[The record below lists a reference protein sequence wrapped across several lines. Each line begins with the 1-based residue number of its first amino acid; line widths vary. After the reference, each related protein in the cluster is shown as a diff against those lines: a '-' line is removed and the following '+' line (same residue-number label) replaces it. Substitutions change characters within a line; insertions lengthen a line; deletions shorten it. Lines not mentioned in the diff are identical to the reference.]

1 MVKSIVMIKCL
12 CYPRDKK
19 RSKRSVKIKMSK
31 INKNGIVFASAFLA
45 VLSSVLINAT
55 SVSALDSG
63 GWNPC
68 SNASN
73 CNTFTLEAIRCDSN
87 TYDLTT
93 DDGFTAC
100 YDDYMEA
107 DDPDSYPYRIG
118 PNDKINAD
126 TYILFLLNLTP
137 TDTAAN
143 NLVKAN
149 IRIDWDPNVIIMPE
163 TDLGDPYYWDIS
175 SYPKTKKASYSLD
188 ATNKP
193 FEGTL
198 IWQVDGQSVGTPL
211 NNEIQIGY
219 FMLKTLSEVPG
230 GSQTTVAFNDAN
242 AGTFDLSSTTSGTHL
257 PHNSNSF
264 TLNFAGEEKSTDATL
279 SSLTV
284 SKTDGSVTYPLSP
297 EFSQSAAPQTVFS
310 TKVPSSV
317 SQIKISATANN
328 DKVQDIKLFDGNVQD
343 TVSGGTSIKQSTIPV
358 VGVGTKTVTTGTN
371 EFTIAVTSENGN
383 IQNEVVSIYKLSND
397 STLSDLVVTGG
408 TTMSPSFSPATTSYT
423 MDNVPYSTKSL
434 NIAATTNHANAT
446 RTGQGTFALSPDTT
460 AAKTYTR
467 QIVVSPEECQYT
479 SGANKV
485 TGASCVTKTYTITV
499 NREAASTDANLKSLS
514 ATYVHTTGSSAATDS
529 LITSSEAG
537 KTIDL
542 NEVPYAAT
550 SIDFSATANQAK
562 AKKMTISVNGGSE
575 TTISTSGSPISG
587 NTTCNLAVGDNTCV
601 IKVTA
606 EDNSTTQTYTI
617 KAYRRSND
625 ASLKTLTVTS
635 VPASSTPG
643 LSPSFPSSSNDTYN
657 FVYSEKAASY
667 AVSATVNDTGKTQ
680 SIVMA
685 GNNPNTKTETGN
697 SITDSFT
704 PSGNI
709 SPADQVTI
717 VVTAEDGNTRTYTIN
732 LKREASSDASLSS
745 IKVTTSNGTTSEEHS
760 ITPTANNYDY
770 SIEVEPD
777 VSTITNVTATPTSSH
792 ASIASGDITYNSD
805 LNFGSNTVT
814 IKATPEQGNK
824 SQYNI
829 TVVRKKYNI
838 AGASKIEVRYGSDA
852 NWTEVE
858 NVSPN
863 ADGTFDLRVKDV
875 NPVPFDTGTMAFRV
889 TKAEEHAAVTGD
901 GSKSLVSN
909 KNNQFVITVK
919 SQDESVTRTYTFNV
933 YREGDPNTGL
943 TSLVI
948 AGQTPTTVDETH
960 FTVTVPFTKTQIT
973 ESDIAVVTQSSVASV
988 TKSGTLGINAGE
1000 TKDYPFTVT
1009 AQSGASRTY
1018 HIAITRLQNDQA
1030 GASQITL
1037 RLSDE
1042 SQGTRNWIPSG
1053 SQTTYTFEIPYNK
1066 SQYYLEAVI
1075 PDGAIRVSED
1085 PYVDS
1090 DDLLT
1095 IDNSGTST
1103 HKIKIRSQDGS
1114 NEVEYTITVNRALST
1129 DNTLSDLNLTYTE
1142 GDGTAHTKQTVTGF
1156 LPSKKSYN
1164 ISVPGDVDS
1173 ITVGAT
1179 LNDSRAKFVE
1189 TNSNAEYSHNYS
1201 LNYDLN
1207 EITVETKAES
1217 GALETYTLNIT
1228 RQRKTNPYIQSIT
1241 INGQPLNNFLS
1252 GTTYDGNQASGT
1264 FDYTLTKFPN
1274 STSQITIDAVMV
1286 DADDAHAEIN
1296 SSKLFPQNVA
1306 LNTIHYGGAQNAEN
1320 KIEFYGVAHDGTKKL
1335 YRLHVYRD
1343 ASNDARVSEDA
1354 DAVQVYWGGT
1364 WHNATWDPSEE
1375 AFTIT
1380 VPNSVTTA
1388 SSENVQAKPR
1398 TPCTGCN
1405 AGTVAM
1411 DPQKTLVTNDP
1422 TYGNVNEYGF
1432 TITAEDGTTTRP
1444 YYIKITREKS
1454 DDASLKALSVNNDQ
1468 GTSIGSFN
1476 PSFAADK
1483 YSYTVTVGKDVSE
1496 VYIDAEANEGHANIS
1511 GEGRKEIDGVD
1522 DVFTIEVIPENGDTT
1537 KKKTYTL
1544 NIVREKS
1551 DDATLS
1557 EFKVTNLNGEAYTIT
1572 PTFNPSDSTTLYQVS
1587 IPGDEDRVLLE
1598 YVGSQNLA
1606 EGVTQ
1611 TIAYTVTPDNA
1622 PDEYNIPTGGERT
1635 LGVKVTAENGT
1646 TEKTYS
1652 VKVTRTKR
1660 NNALLDTLTY
1670 TFNGGTTQ
1678 SVNLENCTLD
1688 DGEYTCDLGQL
1699 ASSGA
1704 SGMTLGATA
1713 KDDQATITGDVST
1726 PLTISTGRNSYQITV
1741 KAEDGTTEQ
1750 VYNITLLKK
1759 PSEEG
1764 SLSNMYVK
1772 DASNLDPAFSAGTYS
1787 YTVTMNDED
1796 KDKLYAS
1803 DIVATRASNK
1813 ATAEMSEPI
1822 DLIVNQDNWYT
1833 ITIKPE
1839 ACDDKY
1845 ADLVA
1850 AGVVNCNDNIKTYY
1864 INAQRKPSSNSF
1876 LYNAEVDSGTRM
1888 SPTFSKTGFN
1898 YNITIPYGGNS
1909 FEITAEPERTTS
1921 IVTDNAGHTFTSAN
1935 NYKQRVYY
1943 NDLTNGAYRI
1953 TVTPQSG
1960 ENPRYYNFTVS
1971 IAQSSD
1977 STLASL
1983 QVWKDGNQVALTP
1996 AFDAGQLAYSIPD
2009 ITNDVTELTVMAT
2022 ENNPDA
2028 TYRYIYQNNEVCRE
2042 TGSCKITIDPSKTMQ
2057 TIKVEVT
2064 PADQSEPSVYRIDFN
2079 IKKDNNANLAT
2090 LSVGTPGTLNRSF
2103 DPGTT
2108 DYSVNGLT
2116 YENVSAPV
2124 VLKYT
2129 VSDPDARVSINGGA
2143 EKTGGTV
2150 EWTENLNFDTTDKKQ
2165 QTIVTT
2171 IKVIA
2176 EDNSSKTYTVT
2187 AVRAAAIASNDP
2199 TLAVLSVTGETLSP
2213 SFAVDH
2219 EPYDI
2224 GEIAYSKESIEVNV
2238 QPNNEEARVFINGDE
2253 VAISGGVGS
2262 ATVAAPQTND
2272 EQTVTI
2278 RVLAGNNVDEKTYTI
2293 KFHKNGSS
2301 DTTLSQM
2308 EFTNGTLNED
2318 YSPGIKNYTLTLG
2331 EDQTT
2336 GIIVTPND
2344 PNATVSFGTTDNMKI
2359 LDPGIE
2365 MGVTGLTET
2374 VNTRKL
2380 LIMAQDGTIEDITIT
2395 IVRTTGEDRI
2405 TSLAYGHEITA
2416 RNVTVDGEVAKYGY
2430 IMSVADRNIG
2440 ERAADGTYPDYDN
2453 SPSGT
2458 MTVELLANQLDN
2470 QRVNLHFYRP
2480 NLDENGIF
2488 IGKGDEITS
2497 DEVIGTGT
2505 VVTLE
2510 VDNVL
2515 KDQVIVIIKGEV
2527 NGDGVINYKDR
2538 GKIINHNAA
2547 DGTKFAEGSL
2557 GIIAA
2562 DIDSDGIIN
2571 YKDRGKVIN
2580 HTAADGTRINYGAM
2594 LNPAGGGAPPG
2605 S

>member
-1 MVKSIVMIKCL
+1 MKTQERKKSVFNTL
-12 CYPRDKK
+12 LR
-19 RSKRSVKIKMSK
+19 
-31 INKNGIVFASAFLA
+31 VFAIAMAISSCVFLSPSKTYAEDHTCSDPNNCSAFTIE
-45 VLSSVLINAT
+45 VY
-55 SVSALDSG
+55 
-63 GWNPC
+63 
-68 SNASN
+68 
-73 CNTFTLEAIRCDSN
+73 RCEG
-87 TYDLTT
+87 T
-93 DDGFTAC
+93 C
-100 YDDYMEA
+100 V
-107 DDPDSYPYRIG
+107 
-118 PNDKINAD
+118 
-126 TYILFLLNLTP
+126 
-137 TDTAAN
+137 AN
-143 NLVKAN
+143 NLGQFASKIAN
-149 IRIDWDPNVIIMPE
+149 GTASSYLVGDSDKIAAGDNLVIAIKFVPAKYQN
-163 TDLGDPYYWDIS
+163 T
-175 SYPKTKKASYSLD
+175 YPKTFTDTVTYNTDYFTTVKKANGTFYSYTIAKQLPYTTEEQWDDEAEDYKTVTIAQYTNTLTNVNAGAVVQQVQPKSVSGSPAIDKTAYTGFFSLSVNENIPAGAQ
-188 ATNKP
+188 AT
-193 FEGTL
+193 
-198 IWQVDGQSVGTPL
+198 
-211 NNEIQIGY
+211 IG
-219 FMLKTLSEVPG
+219 
-230 GSQTTVAFNDAN
+230 FNDSTPTN
-242 AGTFDLSSTTSGTHL
+242 MVLSGPINGTVTKFPYKKTDYV
-257 PHNSNSF
+257 
-264 TLNFAGEEKSTDATL
+264 LNFAGDSASTDATL
-279 SSLTV
+279 SALAVKNSTN
-284 SKTDGSVTYPLSP
+284 TVTYPLTPTFDST
-297 EFSQSAAPQTVFS
+297 SAATPRNTFS

-317 SQIKISATANN
+317 SSINIHATANDN
-328 DKVQDIKLFDGNVQD
+328 NAQDIRLFDGEKTDQEVEND
-343 TVSGGTSIKQSTIPV
+343 TDPTKSIVSGSSVPI
-358 VGVGTKTVTTGTN
+358 VGIGNKTVVTGEN
-371 EFTIAVTSENGN
+371 KFTIAVTSQSGN
-383 IQNEVVSIYKLSND
+383 VQNEIISVYKLSND
-397 STLSDLVVTGG
+397 ANLSDLVVAGETL
-408 TTMSPSFSPATTSYT
+408 SPSFVPSTTGYT
-423 MDNVPYSTKSL
+423 IDNVPYSTKKL
-434 NIAATTNHANAT
+434 NINAAVSATGKATLTGTGTWNFSSDPTAATTFT
-446 RTGQGTFALSPDTT
+446 RD
-460 AAKTYTR
+460 
-467 QIVVSPEECQYT
+467 IVVSPEECQYVN
-479 SGANKV
+479 GANQV
-485 TGASCVTKTYTITV
+485 QGASCVTKTYTITV

-514 ATYVHTTGSSAATDS
+514 ATYVHTTGSSATTDS
-529 LITSSEAG
+529 LIQSSQAG
-537 KTIDL
+537 QTFDL
-542 NEVPYAAT
+542 G
-550 SIDFSATANQAK
+550 SIGYGAESISFDVTANQEK
-562 AKKMTISVNGGSE
+562 AKKMTISVNGGAE
-575 TTISTSGSPISG
+575 TTIATSGSPISG
-587 NTTCNLAVGDNTCV
+587 TATCSLNVGDNTCV
-601 IKVTA
+601 IRVTA

-617 KAYRRSND
+617 KAHRRSND
-625 ASLKTLTVTS
+625 ASLKTLTVS
-635 VPASSTPG
+635 AIPASSTPD
-643 LSPSFPSSSNDTYN
+643 LSPTFPNSSTDTYN
-657 FVYSEKAASY
+657 YVYSEKATSY
-667 AVSATVNDTGKTQ
+667 AVSATVNDTDKTE

-685 GNNPNTKTETGN
+685 GNHTPKTETGN

-704 PSGNI
+704 PSGNV
-709 SPADQVTI
+709 SPADSVT
-717 VVTAEDGNTRTYTIN
+717 VTVTAEDGNTRIYTVN
-732 LKREASSDASLSS
+732 LTRERSTDASLSE
-745 IKVTTSNGTTSEEHS
+745 IVITTSNGTTTEDHT
-760 ITPTANNYDY
+760 ITPTANNYSY
-770 SIEVEPD
+770 SLEVEPD
-777 VSTITNVTATPTSSH
+777 VSTIANVTATPTSSH
-792 ASIASGDITYNSD
+792 ANVASGDITYDQD
-805 LNFGSNTVT
+805 LKFGSGNPVT

-829 TVVRKKYNI
+829 TITRKEYNI
-838 AGASKIEVRYGSDA
+838 AGASKIEVRYGSEST
-852 NWTEVE
+852 WTEVSG
-858 NVSPN
+858 VSAN
-863 ADGTFDLRVKDV
+863 EDGTFNLRVKDV
-875 NPVPFDTGTMAFRV
+875 NPVPFGTGTMEFMV
-889 TKAEEHAAVTGD
+889 TKAEEHAHVEGD
-901 GSKSLVSN
+901 GSKTLESKKDNV
-909 KNNQFVITVK
+909 FAITVQ
-919 SQDESVTRTYTFNV
+919 SQDKSVTRTYTFHV
-933 YREGDPNTGL
+933 YREGDPDTGL
-943 TSLVI
+943 TSLTV
-948 AGQTPTTVDETH
+948 AGITPTTVDTTH
-960 FTVTVPFTKTQIT
+960 FAVTIPYSKVEVT
-973 ESDIAVVTQSSVASV
+973 ESDVNVVTRSGFATVA
-988 TKSGTLGINAGE
+988 KSGTLPINAGE
-1000 TKDYPFTVT
+1000 TKDYVFTVT
-1009 AQSGASRTY
+1009 AQNDTVETY
-1018 HIAITRLQNDQA
+1018 HIAITRKQNDQA

-1042 SQGTRNWIPSG
+1042 STGTRNWVPSG
-1053 SQTTYTFEIPYNK
+1053 NQTTYTFEIPYNK

-1095 IDNSGTST
+1095 IGSNGTSE
-1103 HKIKIRSQDGS
+1103 HKIKIKSQDGTK
-1114 NEVEYTITVNRALST
+1114 EVEYTITVNRAKSADKSLT
-1129 DNTLSDLNLTYTE
+1129 DLNLTYTE
-1142 GDGTAHTKQTVTGF
+1142 GDGTQHIKQTVTNF
-1156 LPSKKSYN
+1156 SPTNPSYN
-1164 ISVPGDVDS
+1164 VSVGGDVTN
-1173 ITVGAT
+1173 ITIGAS
-1179 LNDSRAKFVE
+1179 LADSRAKFVE
-1189 TNSNAEYSHNYS
+1189 TDSNADLSKYVD
-1201 LNYDLN
+1201 LAYDLN
-1207 EITVETKAES
+1207 PPITFEVQAEDGS
-1217 GALETYTLNIT
+1217 KLTYTVNVT

-1241 INGQPLNNFLS
+1241 INGQPLNNYLAS
-1252 GTTYDGNQASGT
+1252 GTYDGDHANGT
-1264 FDYTLTKFPN
+1264 YEYTLTKFDN

-1286 DADDAHAEIN
+1286 DADDAHAEI
-1296 SSKLFPQNVA
+1296 SASKVFPQNVA

-1320 KIEFYGVAHDGTKKL
+1320 QIEFYGVAHNGSKWKYT
-1335 YRLHVYRD
+1335 LHVYRD
-1343 ASNDARVSEDA
+1343 ASSDASASVEA
-1354 DAVQVYWGGT
+1354 DAVQVYWNGT
-1364 WHNATWDPSEE
+1364 WHNATWTPNEN
-1375 AFTIT
+1375 AYVIT

-1388 SSENVQAKPR
+1388 SSANVQAKPK

-1405 AGTVAM
+1405 AATVTM
-1411 DPQKTLVTNDP
+1411 DEQKTLVTDDE
-1422 TYGNVNEYGF
+1422 TYDNVNRYGF
-1432 TITAEDGTTTRP
+1432 TVTAEDGITNKH
-1444 YYIKITREKS
+1444 YNIEITREKS
-1454 DDASLKALSVNNDQ
+1454 DDATLSSLTVDNAQDV
-1468 GTSIGSFN
+1468 SIGSFN
-1476 PSFAADK
+1476 PSF
-1483 YSYTVTVGKDVSE
+1483 SPSNGGPYTVTVGKDVSDI
-1496 VYIDAEANEGHANIS
+1496 YINYIPTEGHANVT
-1511 GEGRKEIDGVD
+1511 GYGHKEIDGVD

-1572 PTFNPSDSTTLYQVS
+1572 PTFNPSDSTTVYQVS

-1622 PDEYNIPTGGERT
+1622 PNEYNIPTGGERT

-1983 QVWKDGNQVALTP
+1983 QVWKDGNLVELTP

-2028 TYRYIYQNNEVCRE
+2028 TYRYIYQNNEVCGE

-2064 PADQSEPSVYRIDFN
+2064 PADQSGPSVYRIDFN

-2187 AVRAAAIASNDP
+2187 AIRAAAIASSDP
-2199 TLAVLSVTGETLSP
+2199 TLAALSVTGETLSP